1 MLIVAGYVVA
11 GLVALAIA
19 VAVTQLIY
27 RRPQRGLLILAALT
41 PLHGLLA
48 ILPLPGIAAGWKEG
62 LLILTAICAWLRR
75 SPTPSRQR
83 TAVPLHAPWWPAAAL
98 WFAFGSASALIAF
111 GTLGFVAIKV
121 TFFFLSIVVILW
133 FAPFD
138 ARDRDH
144 FVSILM
150 GMAVLASVVGIAQLI
165 VGPGFLVSL
174 GYQWGREVRT
184 SGGLLRTFSTFV
196 QPFPFG
202 LYVMLA
208 LLVGGAV
215 ALAEPRRRR
224 NRVFLW
230 LAPLMVVAMSS
241 SIVRAAIL
249 GLVLGMLWL
258 AVLRHRALLLP
269 LAVGGAA
276 VAIAVPLVPSVSKV
290 FLSSSSLGERS
301 AGWSDIISSILVHP
315 VGLGLG
321 ASGAAADRMST
332 AAGATIYGVS
342 ANYQPDNYYVKMLL
356 ELGPVGLWLVL
367 ALFLTAL
374 AWTTRLAWTLTG
386 RDAALALGIS
396 ASLVAGMAACL
407 VATYLEIFPI
417 DVYFWLFLGVIG
429 CAAAQHDSAPGERE
443 RAPSATERW
452 PCGPAAAASRPTSA
466 SS

>member
-1 MLIVAGYVVA
+1 MTLPVLLALGTVAA
-11 GLVALAIA
+11 AIA
-19 VAVTQLIY
+19 VFTTAAIY

-41 PLHGLLA
+41 PLHGLLG

-62 LLILTAICAWLRR
+62 LLILTAVCAWLRR
-75 SPTPSRQR
+75 ARTP
-83 TAVPLHAPWWPAAAL
+83 VPLRRAPLHVPWWPAAAL
-98 WFAFGSASALIAF
+98 WLVVGSVSAIVVFGWF
-111 GTLGFVAIKV
+111 GLFAIKV
-121 TFFFLSIVVILW
+121 TFFFVAVVAVMW

-150 GMAVLASVVGIAQLI
+150 GMAVLTSFVGIGQLI
-165 VGPGFLVSL
+165 VGPGTLVSL
-174 GYQWGREVRT
+174 GYEYGREVRT

-224 NRVFLW
+224 NLVFLS
-230 LAPLMVVAMSS
+230 LSPIMVVAMAS

-249 GLVLGMLWL
+249 GLVVGMLWL
-258 AVLRHRALLLP
+258 AVLRFRSLFLP
-269 LAVGGAA
+269 LAVGA
-276 VAIAVPLVPSVSKV
+276 VAVAVVIPFVPSISRV
-290 FLSSSSLGERS
+290 FLSSSSLGERG
-301 AGWSDIISSILVHP
+301 AGWSDIIDSILVHP

-332 AAGATIYGVS
+332 AQGVTFSGVS
-342 ANYQPDNYYVKMLL
+342 TNYQPDNYYVKMLL

-367 ALFLTAL
+367 AIFITAVT
-374 AWTTRLAWTLTG
+374 WTTRLAWSLPG
-386 RDAALALGIS
+386 RDGALALGIS
-396 ASLVAGMAACL
+396 ASLIAGMVASL

-429 CAAAQHDSAPGERE
+429 CAAAQHDAS
-443 RAPSATERW
+443 TERLLS
-452 PCGPAAAASRPTSA
+452 GPAAAGYRPTSA
-466 SS
+466 ST